1 MTTKQLTKEQRV
13 YAKQADSLHS
23 RSLGVFGT
31 LSTRM
36 AQHSPAWCMPRSM
49 EAIAGHFVLQ
59 QTAVAQVRLWY
70 GSNGEWL
77 FEHHIAARRTT
88 SQSRK
93 ASFLAA

>member
-1 MTTKQLTKEQRV
+1 
-13 YAKQADSLHS
+13 
-23 RSLGVFGT
+23 
-31 LSTRM
+31 
-36 AQHSPAWCMPRSM
+36 MPRSM